1 MPGVPGPAP
10 GRFHEKMVA
19 TYKLNQNHVP
29 TEKESILAHETV
41 ILKSFSI
48 PGSRNRPCTYH
59 AAVAQFALVE
69 KAVDFSLSP
78 SVRPSVRVDGPG
90 GGGGVGSVRWDG
102 RRRSAWDGRAR
113 AAGAAAALAMIACML
128 CMSFSTCA
136 TQRPLE
142 WQILLGLSSIMLYCC
157 TRLG

>member
-1 MPGVPGPAP
+1 MPGVPGPGPAP
-10 GRFHEKMVA
+10 SRFHEKMVA

-69 KAVDFSLSP
+69 KAVDFS
-78 SVRPSVRVDGPG
+78 VRPSVRVDGPG
-90 GGGGVGSVRWDG
+90 GDGGGGVRWDG
-102 RRRSAWDGRAR
+102 RRRSAWGGRGRR
-113 AAGAAAALAMIACML
+113 AQ
-128 CMSFSTCA
+128 
-136 TQRPLE
+136 QRR
-142 WQILLGLSSIMLYCC
+142 W
-157 TRLG
+157 R

>member
-1 MPGVPGPAP
+1 
-10 GRFHEKMVA
+10 MVA

-78 SVRPSVRVDGPG
+78 SVRPSASTGQ
-90 GGGGVGSVRWDG
+90 
-102 RRRSAWDGRAR
+102 AT
-113 AAGAAAALAMIACML
+113 AAAAAADGTFAVAVHGAGAGGGRSSGVGDDSMHVVHVFLHLRDSTACH
-128 CMSFSTCA
+128 
-136 TQRPLE
+136 
-142 WQILLGLSSIMLYCC
+142 
-157 TRLG
+157 